1 MATKATTKKTTSPK
15 TGRIDLSDLNLS
27 SLVSNT
33 PSPAEAGQNIVEL
46 DIRNILEDPRQ
57 PRTKDN
63 PGFKPESIQE
73 LAQTIKVRG
82 LKQPISVR
90 IMPNMPGRYYVNHGA
105 RRFRAFK
112 LLGKKTIPAIIDNAY
127 GLVDQ
132 AIENMQRSDLTSKE
146 IALVI
151 DQLEKSGMKRKD
163 IAKELGKTPGYVA
176 QFARLNELPAELEN
190 LFENGYITDVTLI
203 YEIANYYDRNPAQ
216 ILVLKQWL
224 VTETD
229 NITRTTWKLFKEVQE
244 SKTAK
249 DRTPAANSDVSDGD
263 GVSAENLADLS
274 ASSKPQIPEASALSF
289 TESSSQDD
297 VNYDDDAAL
306 APFPVEGKSQ
316 KHRFPFEKN
325 AEQSAS
331 ETDSPVS
338 DEHSE
343 AGQEAPRPAP
353 ALNAVDENTPT
364 ILGRVQVI
372 RVTYKGKEYAIIH
385 DRVPDLGVSPYD
397 DRALFL
403 LDQLTN
409 EVIRVDTSLDNI
421 VVHSIVFV
429 AKEN

>member
-1 MATKATTKKTTSPK
+1 MATKATTKKTTSSK
-15 TGRIDLSDLNLS
+15 TKKIDLSDLNLS

-33 PSPAEAGQNIVEL
+33 PIPAFAEAGQNIVEL
-46 DIRNILEDPRQ
+46 DIRNILEDPQQ
-57 PRTKDN
+57 PRTKNN
-63 PGFKPESIQE
+63 PGFKPESIKE
-73 LAQTIKVRG
+73 LAQTIEVRG

-112 LLGKKTIPAIIDNAY
+112 LLGKKTIPAIIDNTY

-151 DQLEKSGMKRKD
+151 DQLEKSGLKRKD

-216 ILVLKQWL
+216 IPVLKQWL

-249 DRTPAANSDVSDGD
+249 DSTPSANSDVSDGD
-263 GVSAENLADLS
+263 GVSAENLANS
-274 ASSKPQIPEASALSF
+274 SAASSKQI
-289 TESSSQDD
+289 SSNEDD
-297 VNYDDDAAL
+297 VNHGDDDAA
-306 APFPVEGKSQ
+306 FPVDAKNCKPQ
-316 KHRFPFEKN
+316 KHSFPFEKN
-325 AEQSAS
+325 EEQSAS
-331 ETDSPVS
+331 KTDNPVF
-338 DEHSE
+338 DENLK
-343 AGQEAPRPAP
+343 ADQEAPRPVP
-353 ALNAVDENTPT
+353 TLNAVDEKPT
-364 ILGRVQVI
+364 ILGHMLI
-372 RVTYKGKEYAIIH
+372 RVTYKGKNYVIIH
-385 DRVPDLGVSPYD
+385 DRVPDLDD

-429 AKEN
+429 PKKN